1 MSSNKT
7 KLNITLP
14 AELVKKIKE
23 GNYNCN
29 KLIISLLKQ
38 HSDKNKK

>member
-1 MSSNKT
+1 MSKDT
-7 KLNITLP
+7 KKLNITLP
-14 AELVKKIKE
+14 AELVTKIKD

-38 HSDKNKK
+38 RSDKNKK